1 MSKLKILVLLPLI
14 YMTLFNPSLAM
25 TLDRDYIYN
34 LIETS
39 VKKQIS
45 TPDQGQLEIEV
56 SPIDP
61 RITLQPCLSALS
73 ANIPENH
80 NGRNVNVKV
89 VCPDETPWQL
99 FVPVRIQTI
108 VPILVARVRM
118 AKGTLLD
125 NTNIEVIF
133 KDSNQIRG
141 TVLTDPSIVIGARTK
156 RNLSQGSAITSRNT
170 CFVCKGQP
178 VNIVAK
184 SASFEIKSFGIALK
198 DGSLGELIPV
208 KNKKSGRVV
217 QGQVNAIN
225 QVVINL

>member
-14 YMTLFNPSLAM
+14 YMTLFNPSQAM
-25 TLDRDYIYN
+25 TFDRDYIYN
-34 LIETS
+34 LIKTS

-61 RITLQPCLSALS
+61 RVTLQPCLSALS

-118 AKGTLLD
+118 TKGTLLD

-141 TVLTDPSIVIGARTK
+141 TVLTDPNIVTGARTK

-178 VNIVAK
+178 VYIIAK
-184 SASFEIKSFGIALK
+184 SASFEIKSMGIALK
-198 DGSLGELIPV
+198 DGSLGDLIPV

-217 QGQVNAIN
+217 HGQVNAIN